1 MISGEQLLPLGRAA
15 RELPELRGGR
25 PVNPATLRR
34 WACKGLRGVRLEVL
48 RCGGT
53 VCTSRE
59 ALQRFFLAL
68 SGAAEP
74 SAIGTPRQPSLKEVN
89 ERLDRMGVRQQA

>member
-1 MISGEQLLPLGRAA
+1 MIQHEPLMPLAQAA
-15 RELPELRGGR
+15 RQLPALRGGR

-34 WACKGLRGVRLEVL
+34 WSAKGLRGVKLETL

-53 VCTSRE
+53 TCTSRE
-59 ALQRFFLAL
+59 ALQRFFSAL

-74 SAIGTPRQPSLKEVN
+74 SAIGTLRQPSAKEVN
-89 ERLDRMGVRQQA
+89 ERLDRMGVR